1 MNDTEFDFFP
11 AALGAI
17 ERDTRALSFTM
28 ASDHHTGAFLRTLAA
43 AKPAGRFLELGTGT
57 GLATAWLLAGM
68 DAASRLVTVDTA
80 PELVEVACRHLGADR
95 RVTFLV
101 QDGAAYLAG
110 AAEEPFDLIFADA
123 WPGKY
128 EHLDLALRR
137 LRAGGFYVIDDMRPQ
152 PNWPAG
158 HEVHVRRLVAEL
170 EGRPDLALTKLMW
183 STGLIV
189 AAKLA

>member
-1 MNDTEFDFFP
+1 MNDTEFGLLP

-28 ASDHHTGAFLRTLAA
+28 ASDYHTGALLRTLAA

-68 DAASRLVTVDTA
+68 DAASRLVTVDTEPA
-80 PELVEVACRHLGADR
+80 LVEVARRHLGADR
-95 RVTFLV
+95 RVTFVV
-101 QDGAAYLAG
+101 QDGGEYLAG
-110 AAEEPFDLIFADA
+110 GAAEPLDLIFADA

-128 EHLDLALRR
+128 EHLDLALAR
-137 LRAGGFYVIDDMRPQ
+137 LRAGGFYVVDDMRPQ
-152 PNWPAG
+152 ANWPAG
-158 HEVHVRRLVAEL
+158 HEAHVRRLIAEL
-170 EGRPDLALTKLMW
+170 EGRPDLALTKLTW

-189 AAKLA
+189 AAKRA